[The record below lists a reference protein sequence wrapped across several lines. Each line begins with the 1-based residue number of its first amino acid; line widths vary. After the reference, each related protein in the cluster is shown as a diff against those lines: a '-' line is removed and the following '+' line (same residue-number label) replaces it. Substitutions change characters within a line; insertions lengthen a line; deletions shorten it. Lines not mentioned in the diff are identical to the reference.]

1 MNLNRQRHFLP
12 YFDPLFVQKFNFQNP
27 KGIFL
32 IKPEKECVFP
42 NWLHRL
48 ASGRKNILLDF
59 WKLHI

>member
-48 ASGRKNILLDF
+48 ASGSQEDIPLGF
-59 WKLHI
+59 